1 MKSKTKK
8 FRKQRTEIKNLS
20 IHYKLEKSTVNVTY
34 KHTNHIKTALASGKT
49 NNVQDVTN
57 FTLED
62 KVRIPRLINAT
73 GIRAWVSAYANF
85 DASSIV
91 KNFHQID
98 WRQAR
103 ALKAWITR
111 RGHGHAVTIV
121 TK

>member
-1 MKSKTKK
+1 MKKKSKKISKHKTV
-8 FRKQRTEIKNLS
+8 IKNLS

-34 KHTNHIKTALASGKT
+34 RHTDHIRTHLASGKT
-49 NNVQDVTN
+49 NTVQDITN

-62 KVRIPRLINAT
+62 KVRIPRLIDAS
-73 GIRAWVSAYANF
+73 GIRAWVSAYSDF

-91 KNFHQID
+91 KSFHQID

-111 RGHGHAVTIV
+111 RGHGHTVKIV
-121 TK
+121 SK